1 MARSLMAIA
10 GDGGVEEKDGGGKSR
25 RSQRGLWPVEEIG
38 ERLAA
43 ACLLVV
49 HRRRGRAAVIAGP
62 FLAGCVEVH
71 LLEQAQID
79 VDPLRATTGVR
90 QV

>member
-1 MARSLMAIA
+1 M
-10 GDGGVEEKDGGGKSR
+10 
-25 RSQRGLWPVEEIG
+25 
-38 ERLAA
+38 
-43 ACLLVV
+43 
-49 HRRRGRAAVIAGP
+49 IAGP
-62 FLAGCVEVH
+62 FLAGRVEVR